1 MARPREFD
9 RPRFLWVFGALAMGL
24 MLLPLAFVVLYS
36 FNSGESLVRFA
47 GFSTRW
53 YREAL
58 TDADWHASLRT
69 SIEIAL
75 VTTLACAVTGPL
87 LALGLVRASRR
98 VARPTDA
105 TILLRLVSP
114 ETVTAVASLL
124 LFTKLGVTLSNTT
137 IILAHIAVCLPFV
150 TVVVRS
156 RLVSL
161 NPEVEESAMDL
172 GATRLGA
179 LRLVVLPLIWPSIA
193 ASSLLCFVLSFDD
206 FVTSVFTSGIGTS
219 PLPVRIYSLLR
230 FGVTPV
236 VNAIGVLM
244 FVLALILLAGAALL
258 LRAAQGRGQVVP
270 QAAADA

>member
-1 MARPREFD
+1 MPRPREFD

-36 FNSGESLVRFA
+36 FNSGESLVRFT

-58 TDADWHASLRT
+58 TDGDWHASLRT
-69 SIEIAL
+69 SIQIAL

-87 LALGLVRASRR
+87 LALGLVRASRT

-105 TILLRLVSP
+105 TLLLRLVSP

-124 LFTKLGVTLSNTT
+124 LFTKLGIALSNTT

-156 RLVSL
+156 RL
-161 NPEVEESAMDL
+161 
-172 GATRLGA
+172 
-179 LRLVVLPLIWPSIA
+179 
-193 ASSLLCFVLSFDD
+193 AS
-206 FVTSVFTSGIGTS
+206 
-219 PLPVRIYSLLR
+219 
-230 FGVTPV
+230 
-236 VNAIGVLM
+236 
-244 FVLALILLAGAALL
+244 
-258 LRAAQGRGQVVP
+258 
-270 QAAADA
+270 